1 MQPCQADEKLFDSMA
16 LGLHGEGKFGYVLA
30 VTHRENKMLSQIKFA
45 IETLKYSAE
54 YEYIEYFKIK
64 NQNPSSAVQGF
75 NYYTIIKV
83 ILPND
88 FLQVGR
94 EAVKAYLEEKI

>member
-1 MQPCQADEKLFDSMA
+1 MQPCKADEKLFDSIA
-16 LGLHGEGKFGYVLA
+16 FGLHEEGKFGYVLA
-30 VTHRENKMLSQIKFA
+30 VHHRENKMLSRIKFA
-45 IETLKYSAE
+45 IETLKYSAQ

-64 NQNPSSAVQGF
+64 NQNPSSADQVF